1 MKKYIF
7 VLLAATS
14 ISACNNKT
22 ENTTEST
29 NNEAITTNLAQAKKT
44 IAPENLAE
52 TELKIE
58 GMTCQ
63 MGCANTI
70 KTKLEALN
78 GVDKAKVSFEDA
90 KAVVYYDKT
99 IVSVDD
105 LKNTVNTIA
114 DGKLY
119 KIVE

>member
-7 VLLAATS
+7 IVLAAIGFT
-14 ISACNNKT
+14 ACNNKT
-22 ENTTEST
+22 ENTVAET
-29 NNEAITTNLAQAKKT
+29 NAEVATTNLAKAKAE

-52 TELKIE
+52 TEFKIE

-70 KTKLEALN
+70 KSKLEAVT
-78 GVDKAKVSFEDA
+78 GVDKADVSFDQENA
-90 KAVVYYDKT
+90 IVYYDKSVVT
-99 IVSVDD
+99 VDD
-105 LKNTVNTIA
+105 LKNTVNNIA

-119 KIVE
+119 KVAE